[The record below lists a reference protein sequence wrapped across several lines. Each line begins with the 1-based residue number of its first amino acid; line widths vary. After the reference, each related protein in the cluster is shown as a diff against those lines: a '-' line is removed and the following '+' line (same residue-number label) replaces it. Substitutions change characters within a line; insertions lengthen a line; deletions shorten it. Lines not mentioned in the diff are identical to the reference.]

1 MNRTQRSIKEE
12 TMNGTKI
19 LGSALLAMQAI
30 VLAAG
35 QAVAADLWIHVKVDG
50 HKGKDER
57 VSINMPLAMA
67 RNLSGM
73 VSDGE
78 RHHGRMRIHDHD
90 YQVSELRRA
99 WREIERG
106 PDANFIT
113 VKDPDSDV
121 KIAKRGDYLELRAVE
136 RNGDREEVEAR
147 VPLPVVSALFSGDGD
162 ELNVEAALQE
172 LARAGQGE
180 LLTIHSD
187 DETVRIWIDHESE
200 GR

>member
-1 MNRTQRSIKEE
+1 MST
-12 TMNGTKI
+12 TKI
-19 LGSALLAMQAI
+19 LGGALLAM
-30 VLAAG
+30 LAMTLTAG

-50 HKGKDER
+50 HGAKDER
-57 VSINMPLAMA
+57 VSINMPLSMV

-73 VSDGE
+73 VSDDD

-90 YQVSELRRA
+90 YNVSELRRA

-121 KIAKRGDYLELRAVE
+121 KIAKRGDYLEMRAVD
-136 RNGDREEVEAR
+136 RNGKREEVEAR
-147 VPLPVVSALFSGDGD
+147 LPLPVVSALLSGDGD
-162 ELNVEAALQE
+162 EINLDAALEE
-172 LARAGQGE
+172 LARHGQGE
-180 LLTIHSD
+180 LLTVHGD
-187 DETVRIWIDHESE
+187 DENVRIWIDHESE

>member
-1 MNRTQRSIKEE
+1 MSK
-12 TMNGTKI
+12 TKI
-19 LGSALLAMQAI
+19 LGSALLATLAV

-57 VSINMPLAMA
+57 VSINMPLSMV
-67 RNLSGM
+67 RNLSGAI
-73 VSDGE
+73 SEDGHG
-78 RHHGRMRIHDHD
+78 RGRMRIHDHD

-121 KIAKRGDYLELRAVE
+121 KIAKRGDYLEMHAVD
-136 RNGDREEVEAR
+136 RNGKREEVEAR
-147 VPLPVVSALFSGDGD
+147 VPLPVIAALLAGEGD
-162 ELNVEAALQE
+162 ELNLDAALEE
-172 LARAGQGE
+172 LARHGQGE
-180 LLTIHSD
+180 LLTVHSE
-187 DETVRIWIDHESE
+187 DETVRIWIDRDSE